1 MQIDPER
8 VEQSGWP
15 CGALERGRP
24 PLKKKPV
31 LCILFQSICLLSNH
45 IHYTIKSKMVIFNK
59 VNCELK

>member
-24 PLKKKPV
+24 PLKKASFMYFV
-31 LCILFQSICLLSNH
+31 SIHLFV
-45 IHYTIKSKMVIFNK
+45 IKSYTLYNQIKNGH
-59 VNCELK
+59 LQ